1 MIPVTYISSAGNKYE
16 LHSKNGVVHKHLPYR
31 SWSWKVRC
39 TELEQGVRVSGFTR
53 GPAQYKSEL
62 LFYGTKEEQEKLIND
77 LHDEYEGDMRRKKT
91 GRLIVDGQY
100 LDMYVIGVDARYKNG
115 VTTDNIQIYAP
126 YPYWMQEQKIVLD
139 ASAVTGSGFLDY
151 EYDYSYD
158 YTAPVMGRK
167 LIKSDFPFTSE
178 YQMVIYGLAVNPRI
192 TINGYP
198 YTLYATIPQGAYV
211 IIDSK
216 QKSIMMYNT
225 NGTRTDLFNFRNKT
239 ESIFQKIPAGDLD
252 IAWDSSYGVDITV
265 FRERSEPKGALA

>member
-1 MIPVTYISSAGNKYE
+1 MIPVTYISSAGNTYQ
-16 LHSKNGVVHKHLPYR
+16 LHSKNGVLHKRLPYR
-31 SWSWKVRC
+31 SWSWKPRT

-53 GPAQYKSEL
+53 AAAQYKSEL
-62 LFYGTKEEQEKLIND
+62 LFYGSVEEQTELIND
-77 LHDEYEGDMRRKKT
+77 MHDDFEGDMRRKKT
-91 GRLIVDGQY
+91 GRIIVEGQY
-100 LDMYVIGVDARYKNG
+100 LDCYVIGVDARHNNG

-139 ASAVTGSGFLDY
+139 ASAVTGGEFLDFPY
-151 EYDYSYD
+151 DFEYDF
-158 YTAPVMGRK
+158 TAPVMGRK
-167 LIKSDFPFTSE
+167 IVKSDFPFDSE
-178 YQMVIYGLAVNPRI
+178 FQMVIYGLAVNPQI
-192 TINGYP
+192 TINGYS

-216 QKSIMMYNT
+216 QKSIMMYNV